1 MERNYTYSQ
10 LQKKGGNKEPKEYFS
25 YCCSFG
31 DGLGDDARGA
41 SVEAALRAS
50 AVGQVTQENG
60 TTFHLRNKGY
70 LQTLQEG
77 PPCIFGNQNESFP
90 P

>member
-1 MERNYTYSQ
+1 MTHVVLQ
-10 LQKKGGNKEPKEYFS
+10 LKLHSELLLWVRSLLTP
-25 YCCSFG
+25 
-31 DGLGDDARGA
+31 
-41 SVEAALRAS
+41 
-50 AVGQVTQENG
+50 QENG